1 MLRTNRLA
9 AAAALGTGLLLAQA
23 PAPRIS
29 AAEPERVI
37 VTNFPETQAITGS
50 VSVPEPIP
58 QSELVRRIDVIVP
71 SVAREETTQLTEVGV
86 LQADGFTHVVIGLRG
101 EVQGTL
107 GRDGAVGVVLVP
119 EEEPVLR
126 ALREEGRFEFAR
138 EVRAEVT
145 RDQRGFFASQQ
156 RRFLLGFSR
165 YRIFLWNTA
174 DRSVS
179 ADVYLY
185 LTN

>member
-1 MLRTNRLA
+1 MLRMRRFA
-9 AAAALGTGLLLAQA
+9 IAMALGLGLLLAQA
-23 PAPRIS
+23 PAPSSS

-37 VTNFPETQAITGS
+37 VTNFPETQRINGA

-71 SVAREETTQLTEVGV
+71 TVGREETTQLTDTGT
-86 LQADGFTHVVIGLRG
+86 LDASGFTHVVIGLRG
-101 EVQGTL
+101 EVQGNP

-126 ALREEGRFEFAR
+126 ALREEGRFDFAR
-138 EVRAEVT
+138 EVRAEVI
-145 RDQRGFFASQQ
+145 RSDRGYFASQQ
-156 RRFLLGFSR
+156 RRYLLGFPR
-165 YRIFLWNTA
+165 YRIFLWNTS

-179 ADVYLY
+179 ADLYLY

>member
-1 MLRTNRLA
+1 MLRSRRLA
-9 AAAALGTGLLLAQA
+9 AAVVLGVGLLLAHA
-23 PAPRIS
+23 PAPSSS
-29 AAEPERVI
+29 AAEPEQVI
-37 VTNFPETQAITGS
+37 VTNFPETQAVTGS

-71 SVAREETTQLTEVGV
+71 SVARSDTTQLTEAGI
-86 LQADGFTHVVIGLRG
+86 LEAEGFTHVVVGLRG
-101 EVQGTL
+101 EVQGNL
-107 GRDGAVGVVLVP
+107 GQDGAVGVLLVP
-119 EEEPVLR
+119 EEPPVIR
-126 ALREEGRFEFAR
+126 ALREEGRFDFAR

-145 RDQRGFFASQQ
+145 RAERGYFASQQ
-156 RRFLLGFSR
+156 TRFLLGFPR
-165 YRIFLWNTA
+165 YRVLLYNTS